1 MSAAQMQTNS
11 RIAINSTMR
20 HLGSRQATSEPRDGL
35 DQVGNSLQYK
45 GNDQYQNDALLQVYE
60 LVATRFAGGHQVRPG
75 IAHVI
80 PTGPAEKQ
88 AYRQQKE
95 QRAKHLDER
104 LATRPELLIE
114 DVDADM
120 TVALQNPRGCPHEY
134 ERVGIKHG
142 LLQRRGT
149 DAEAIAQYHD
159 ECSTENQEQGQPG
172 AGLAEQQVQP
182 IDHAG
187 KAQQGWGS
195 IGHWYVLL
203 IVKC

>member
-1 MSAAQMQTNS
+1 
-11 RIAINSTMR
+11 
-20 HLGSRQATSEPRDGL
+20 
-35 DQVGNSLQYK
+35 
-45 GNDQYQNDALLQVYE
+45 
-60 LVATRFAGGHQVRPG
+60 
-75 IAHVI
+75 
-80 PTGPAEKQ
+80 
-88 AYRQQKE
+88 
-95 QRAKHLDER
+95 
-104 LATRPELLIE
+104 
-114 DVDADM
+114 M

-203 IVKC
+203 IVNCCESRILCRCEFLQQWLTTLVAWARRE